1 MKVLLSIIAVYF
13 IVCSC
18 KLNPNEKESQATD
31 LDESGKGINP
41 AVVQWVKGYQLQNV
55 ESVAFDPVNLVYYA
69 SCGKDYKLG
78 TNGYISKISST
89 GELLEATWIKDLNR
103 PTGMAIRD
111 NILYVADIN
120 RLLIIDIAKGQVME
134 SIPEPIPNSGLNDVA
149 VNHKGDLF
157 ITASFVHSIF
167 KLEQEHLEIFIE
179 DDEKLKWANGITFVG
194 KDLIVGGAHLVKID
208 IASKKIDVLILKPSI
223 ADFDGIVSDG
233 MGGLYA
239 TTVENSAL
247 WHINENLEVKE
258 MASGGG
264 YFGDLDYLVSQKK
277 LSIARGNK
285 ETNTFFIETRNTID

>member
-18 KLNPNEKESQATD
+18 KLNPNEKGSQATD
-31 LDESGKGINP
+31 LDEAKGSTNP
-41 AVVQWVKGYQLQNV
+41 AVVQWVTGDLLQNV
-55 ESVAFDPVNLVYYA
+55 ESVAYDPVNHVYYA

-89 GELLEATWIKDLNR
+89 GELLEATWIKNLNR

-194 KDLIVGGAHLVKID
+194 KDLIVGGTNLVKID

-233 MGGLYA
+233 IGGLYA

-247 WHINENLEVKE
+247 WYINENLEVKE